1 MGQAHVAQ
9 VAGVFYMDQAHVVEV
24 TCVIYM
30 GQVTSKFYM
39 GQTLYFTL
47 WGLIPFFQGYRLY
60 YYFTVKIV
68 SYV

>member
-47 WGLIPFFQGYRLY
+47 WRLILF
-60 YYFTVKIV
+60 
-68 SYV
+68 